1 MSNCMSI
8 PIGAGGGVPAPG
20 AGGGARSRIACR
32 ASSPDRSSAPAAVIR
47 GSCQVTVRDRGS
59 PQASGAA
66 GSAGASAVIVV
77 LVDRQAG
84 GGPAGGGEHP
94 IDAGVV
100 DRLAAGAADPRG
112 VDDVVGVRAGGVVQ
126 FDR

>member
-32 ASSPDRSSAPAAVIR
+32 VSSPDRSSAPAAVIR

-59 PQASGAA
+59 PPASGAG

-77 LVDRQAG
+77 VSVGGLAG
-84 GGPAGGGEHP
+84 QCPAGGGEYP
-94 IDAGVV
+94 LDAGVV
-100 DRLAAGAADPRG
+100 DRLAA
-112 VDDVVGVRAGGVVQ
+112 
-126 FDR
+126 